1 MKNEK
6 ITLKTILENVES
18 ARKNCL
24 QYEKNN
30 FGALSYAGARVFNT
44 SINFFRKG
52 GKESFDCLQ
61 DGKNLLSVENSDF
74 LTSLDIAR
82 IIFKYATRKA

>member
-1 MKNEK
+1 MENIK
-6 ITLKTILENVES
+6 LKAILENVES

-30 FGALSYAGARVFNT
+30 FGVLSFSSARFFNT

-61 DGKNLLSVENSDF
+61 YGKNLLSIENSDF
-74 LTSLDIAR
+74 LSDLDISK
-82 IIFKYATRKA
+82 IIFKYITRK